1 MFSVGVT
8 VMMVTKVT
16 KLKKRAG
23 QGWRSEL
30 EVRAAR
36 NVIVIEFLCAEV

>member
-16 KLKKRAG
+16 KLKKEG
-23 QGWRSEL
+23 RSGL

-36 NVIVIEFLCAEV
+36 NVILMEFLCAEV